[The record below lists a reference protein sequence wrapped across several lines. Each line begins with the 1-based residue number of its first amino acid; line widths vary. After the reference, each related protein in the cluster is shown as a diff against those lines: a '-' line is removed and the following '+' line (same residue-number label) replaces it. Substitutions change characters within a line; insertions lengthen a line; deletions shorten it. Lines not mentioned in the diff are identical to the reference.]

1 MNQAWKALR
10 EYLGISK
17 PPFLHRPGLEILH
30 QNIRA
35 FQETKQ
41 DSAPLR
47 LCEIKPDRLLVAI
60 NTDEIAGIARSVG
73 MFHERRAPIACLIAL
88 RRFEFDH
95 LSAVIGKNHGA
106 IGPSEHASEIDHAQT
121 RQSSL
126 RGTRFFY
133 NIRVCC

>member
-41 DSAPLR
+41 NRAPLR
-47 LCEIKPDRLLVAI
+47 LCKIEPNRLLVAI
-60 NTDEIAGIARSVG
+60 HTDEIAGIARAIG
-73 MFHERRAPIACLIAL
+73 MFHEWRAPIARLIAL
-88 RRFEFDH
+88 RRFQFDN
-95 LSAVIGKNHGA
+95 LRAVIGKDHSA
-106 IGPSEHASEIDHAQT
+106 IGPPEYAGEIDHAQT
-121 RQSSL
+121 CQSSL
-126 RGTRFFY
+126 RSARFFY
-133 NIRVCC
+133 NIRVCR